1 MKPDSITVGNRYVNG
16 KVSIHLPLPA
26 GWKLTYLRHGA
37 IDASFNPDDGTLT
50 VYVRREMD
58 VTEKILVKMKGKE
71 TLEKNLNL

>member
-1 MKPDSITVGNRYVNG
+1 MKGLCCLVNPQVEDEEDTTFKMCRDCATALVIWYTG
-16 KVSIHLPLPA
+16 
-26 GWKLTYLRHGA
+26 TYP
-37 IDASFNPDDGTLT
+37 NPDDGTLT